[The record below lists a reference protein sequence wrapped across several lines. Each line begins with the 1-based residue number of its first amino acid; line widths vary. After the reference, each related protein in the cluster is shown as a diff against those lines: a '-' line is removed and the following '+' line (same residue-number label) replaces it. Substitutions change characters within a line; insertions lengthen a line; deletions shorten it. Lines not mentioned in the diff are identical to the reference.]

1 MRVHAILRNLTQ
13 SLQEGETAL
22 HIASSRGNLDCVRC
36 LLDSSKSG
44 IDDPDKWGNTPLH
57 LSVRRRYTQVAMLLL
72 HAGAEFDLR
81 NCVSTNYR
89 NWTLVFVNCV

>member
-1 MRVHAILRNLTQ
+1 MILCKYIF
-13 SLQEGETAL
+13 QEGEAAL

-36 LLDSSKSG
+36 LLDSNKSG
-44 IDDPDKWGNTPLH
+44 MDDPDKYGNTPLH

-81 NCVSTNYR
+81 NCVSKSCTWKN
-89 NWTLVFVNCV
+89 TS